1 MAEQIGK
8 LIGKRKYEALKALDL
23 ENLTDD
29 TLEAF
34 NLQFKNITVGEA
46 LKMISAYEQEYSTAE
61 DYKKTVS
68 EYFKKI
74 NAPQEQREI
83 KIITKEWLWKNFS
96 HHFLKNEG
104 VNYSQDPDSLENI
117 KPIIYYFIGDFE
129 NFKECRNVSGL
140 SVPSMKKG
148 LLIIGGYGNGKTSV
162 MRAMEASLRKTNVNF
177 KGYSANKIVSMYEAC
192 QNQFDKDEFYNTV
205 LKGTRYF
212 DDVLTEADAS
222 NYGKKTLFKDILEER
237 NHRKKRTYITCNYAE
252 GVDIKSDNLL
262 DVSLEQFATKY
273 GSRVYDRLFSDFNI
287 IEFKGKS
294 FRR

>member
-8 LIGKRKYEALKALDL
+8 LIGKRKYQALKALDL
-23 ENLTDD
+23 ENLTDE

-34 NLQFKNITVGEA
+34 NLQFKNITVAQA
-46 LKMISAYEQEYSTAE
+46 LKMIEAYETEYTTAE

-74 NAPQEQREI
+74 NQPKEKQEV
-83 KIITKEWLWKNFS
+83 KIMTKEWLWNNFS
-96 HHFLKNEG
+96 HHYLKNEG
-104 VNYSQDPDSLENI
+104 VNYSQDQDSIENI

-129 NFKECRNVSGL
+129 NFQKCINVSKL
-140 SVPSMKKG
+140 SIPSFEKG

-162 MRAMEASLRKTNVNF
+162 MRAIELSLRNTNVAF

-192 QNQFDKDEFYNTV
+192 QNNFDKEEFYKTV
-205 LKGTRYF
+205 LRGVRYF

-237 NHRKKRTYITCNYAE
+237 NHLKRRTYITCNYAE
-252 GVDIKSDNLL
+252 GIDIKSENLL
-262 DVSLEQFATKY
+262 EVSLEQFATKY